1 MGKVW
6 VGSMKQQAKLTLVG
20 AGPGDVDL
28 ITLKGIKAL
37 QNADVVL
44 YDALINEALLEYVS
58 KNAPKIFVGKKFG
71 NHYLQQAEI
80 NQLIVE
86 NAFQYGHVV
95 RLKGGDPFVFG
106 RGKEELDFAESFGI
120 ETSVVPGISSALAVP
135 AMQGIPLTHRGAS
148 ESFWV
153 LTGTTKAHQLSKD
166 LEFALQSSA
175 TIVILMGVHRLAEI
189 VALFQ
194 KHNQN
199 EKSIAII
206 QNGTLPDE
214 KVVFGRIDN
223 IIALAEAENI
233 ISPAIMVIGETVAL
247 SIEHLSVNVQ
257 H

>member
-1 MGKVW
+1 
-6 VGSMKQQAKLTLVG
+6 MKKQAKLTLVG

-37 QNADVVL
+37 QIADVVL
-44 YDALINEALLEYVS
+44 YDALINEELLEYAP

-86 NAFQYGHVV
+86 NAFQYGHIV

-106 RGKEELDFAESFGI
+106 RGKEEIEFAESFGI

-135 AMQGIPLTHRGAS
+135 AMQGIPLTHRGKS

-166 LEFALQSSA
+166 LEFALQSTA
-175 TIVILMGVHRLAEI
+175 TIVILMGLHRLAEV

-194 KHNQN
+194 KYNQN
-199 EKSIAII
+199 EKPIAII

-214 KVVFGRIDN
+214 KAVFGTIDT
-223 IIALAEAENI
+223 IEKLVEEEKLG
-233 ISPAIMVIGETVAL
+233 SPAIMVIGETVAL
-247 SIEHLSVNVQ
+247 NIHHLALNI
-257 H
+257 HH

>member
-1 MGKVW
+1 
-6 VGSMKQQAKLTLVG
+6 MKKQAKLTLVG

-37 QNADVVL
+37 QKADVVL
-44 YDALINEALLEYVS
+44 YDALINDELLDYAPQ
-58 KNAPKIFVGKKFG
+58 KAPKIFVGKKFG
-71 NHYLQQAEI
+71 NHYLQQSEI
-80 NQLIVE
+80 NQLIVA

-106 RGKEELDFAESFGI
+106 RGKEEIDYAESFGI

-175 TIVILMGVHRLAEI
+175 TLVILMGLHRLAEI

-194 KHNQN
+194 KHNQH
-199 EKSIAII
+199 KKPIAII
-206 QNGTLPDE
+206 QNGTLPNE
-214 KVVFGRIDN
+214 KVVLGTIDT
-223 IIALAEAENI
+223 IGILAKQANVG
-233 ISPAIMVIGETVAL
+233 SPAIMVIGETVAL
-247 SIEHLSVNVQ
+247 NIEHLSVNIQ
-257 H
+257 HLALNSEH